1 MKLKLKINESTTD
14 SELIHLGNFFTALG
28 MNRGTHVLSAPT
40 DEAEYTVIV
49 PPTNTTEQ
57 ELRDGELGKI
67 EGINIL
73 TGKPEPKRRRRT
85 KAEIAAVDLDPNVT
99 ELFYWSHPES
109 DSFGIVSGRAELD
122 KVLTSD
128 PLTVEVTKEQYLAL
142 VEADNSRVAAA
153 EAEAQA
159 SNEAGLAAAEAEAEA
174 GKDQAAPTPTAP
186 ETTTP
191 AEEPASMQ
199 PATESPSDTKTYTPA
214 EVQKIAVATA
224 GRFGPEKVKAIIA
237 QYPGAARIADLPLT
251 ELAGFVAKLNA
262 VS

>member
-14 SELIHLGNFFTALG
+14 SELVHLGMFFTALG
-28 MNRGTHVLSAPT
+28 MNRGAHVVSAPT

-57 ELRDGELGKI
+57 ELRDGELGTI
-67 EGINIL
+67 DTGINIL

-85 KAEIAAVDLDPNVT
+85 KAEIEAA
-99 ELFYWSHPES
+99 
-109 DSFGIVSGRAELD
+109 
-122 KVLTSD
+122 
-128 PLTVEVTKEQYLAL
+128 
-142 VEADNSRVAAA
+142 EAAAAAA
-153 EAEAQA
+153 EAEAKK
-159 SNEAGLAAAEAEAEA
+159 EIAAAEDAAKAEA
-174 GKDQAAPTPTAP
+174 GKGDPVSTHSVEPQDTPPSETASK
-186 ETTTP
+186 E
-191 AEEPASMQ
+191 

>member
-1 MKLKLKINESTTD
+1 MKLKLIVNESTTD

-28 MNRGTHVLSAPT
+28 MNRGAHVVSAPA
-40 DEAEYTVIV
+40 DEAEYTVII
-49 PPTNTTEQ
+49 PPANTTEQ
-57 ELRDGELGKI
+57 ELRDGELGNT

-85 KAEIAAVDLDPNVT
+85 KEEI
-99 ELFYWSHPES
+99 
-109 DSFGIVSGRAELD
+109 
-122 KVLTSD
+122 
-128 PLTVEVTKEQYLAL
+128 
-142 VEADNSRVAAA
+142 AAA
-153 EAEAQA
+153 EA
-159 SNEAGLAAAEAEAEA
+159 AAAAAVEAAAVAIVESEFKKEINAIEAEAKAEA
-174 GKDQAAPTPTAP
+174 GKDHPAPTQPAQ
-186 ETTTP
+186 ETGNGAAQT
-191 AEEPASMQ
+191 

>member
-1 MKLKLKINESTTD
+1 MQIKLVVNESTTD

-28 MNRGTHVLSAPT
+28 MNRGAHVVSAPG
-40 DEAEYTVIV
+40 DEAEYTVII

-57 ELRDGELGKI
+57 ELRDGELGKT

-85 KAEIAAVDLDPNVT
+85 KGEI
-99 ELFYWSHPES
+99 E
-109 DSFGIVSGRAELD
+109 
-122 KVLTSD
+122 
-128 PLTVEVTKEQYLAL
+128 
-142 VEADNSRVAAA
+142 AA
-153 EAEAQA
+153 EA
-159 SNEAGLAAAEAEAEA
+159 AAAVAVVESEFKKEINAIEDEAKAEA
-174 GKDQAAPTPTAP
+174 GKDHPAPTQTAL

-191 AEEPASMQ
+191 AEEPASTQ
-199 PATESPSDTKTYTPA
+199 SATESPSDTKTYTPA

>member
-14 SELIHLGNFFTALG
+14 SELVHLGMFFSALAL
-28 MNRGTHVLSAPT
+28 NRGAHVVSAPA
-40 DEAEYTVIV
+40 DEAKYTVII
-49 PPTNTTEQ
+49 PPTINIEQGLRDGELARAKTFNIEQ
-57 ELRDGELGKI
+57 ELRDGELGRV
-67 EGINIL
+67 ETINIL

-85 KAEIAAVDLDPNVT
+85 KAEIEAAAAAAPGT
-99 ELFYWSHPES
+99 
-109 DSFGIVSGRAELD
+109 
-122 KVLTSD
+122 
-128 PLTVEVTKEQYLAL
+128 TVESTQPMTQPE
-142 VEADNSRVAAA
+142 EVAAA
-153 EAEAQA
+153 EAEM
-159 SNEAGLAAAEAEAEA
+159 AAV
-174 GKDQAAPTPTAP
+174 GNDQPAPTPTAP

-199 PATESPSDTKTYTPA
+199 PAVESPSDTKTYTPA

>member
-1 MKLKLKINESTTD
+1 MQLKLVINESTTD

-28 MNRGTHVLSAPT
+28 MNRGAHVVSAPG

-57 ELRDGELGKI
+57 ELREGELGKI

-85 KAEIAAVDLDPNVT
+85 KEEIAA
-99 ELFYWSHPES
+99 
-109 DSFGIVSGRAELD
+109 
-122 KVLTSD
+122 
-128 PLTVEVTKEQYLAL
+128 
-142 VEADNSRVAAA
+142 
-153 EAEAQA
+153 AQD
-159 SNEAGLAAAEAEAEA
+159 SNEAALAAIQDAAKAEA
-174 GKDQAAPTPTAP
+174 GKGDPAPTPPAP

-191 AEEPASMQ
+191 AEEPVSTQ
-199 PATESPSDTKTYTPA
+199 SATESPSDTKTYTPA

>member
-14 SELIHLGNFFTALG
+14 SELVHLGMFFSALAL
-28 MNRGTHVLSAPT
+28 NRGAHVASAPA
-40 DEAEYTVIV
+40 DEAKYTVII
-49 PPTNTTEQ
+49 PPTINIEQGLRDGELARVKTFNIEQ
-57 ELRDGELGKI
+57 ELRDGELGRV
-67 EGINIL
+67 ETINIL

-85 KAEIAAVDLDPNVT
+85 
-99 ELFYWSHPES
+99 
-109 DSFGIVSGRAELD
+109 RAE
-122 KVLTSD
+122 TD
-128 PLTVEVTKEQYLAL
+128 PAAAAPPGTTVESTQPMTQPE
-142 VEADNSRVAAA
+142 EVAAA
-153 EAEAQA
+153 EAEM
-159 SNEAGLAAAEAEAEA
+159 AAV
-174 GKDQAAPTPTAP
+174 GNDQPAPTPTAP

-199 PATESPSDTKTYTPA
+199 PAVESPSDTKTYTPA

>member
-1 MKLKLKINESTTD
+1 MQLKLVINESTTD

-28 MNRGTHVLSAPT
+28 MNRGAHVVSAPG

-57 ELRDGELGKI
+57 ELREGELGKI

-85 KAEIAAVDLDPNVT
+85 KEEIAAAQAATPGT
-99 ELFYWSHPES
+99 
-109 DSFGIVSGRAELD
+109 
-122 KVLTSD
+122 
-128 PLTVEVTKEQYLAL
+128 TVESTEPVQEGPI
-142 VEADNSRVAAA
+142 EPGEPGN
-153 EAEAQA
+153 
-159 SNEAGLAAAEAEAEA
+159 
-174 GKDQAAPTPTAP
+174 DQPAPTPPAP

-199 PATESPSDTKTYTPA
+199 PAVESPSDTKTYTPA

>member
-1 MKLKLKINESTTD
+1 MRIKLVINEHTTD
-14 SELIHLGNFFTALG
+14 SELVHLGNFFSALG
-28 MNRGTHVLSAPT
+28 LNRGAHVVSAPA

-85 KAEIAAVDLDPNVT
+85 KAEIEAA
-99 ELFYWSHPES
+99 
-109 DSFGIVSGRAELD
+109 
-122 KVLTSD
+122 
-128 PLTVEVTKEQYLAL
+128 Q
-142 VEADNSRVAAA
+142 AA
-153 EAEAQA
+153 ESGTTIETTVPV
-159 SNEAGLAAAEAEAEA
+159 EPEVPT
-174 GKDQAAPTPTAP
+174 DPAPTQTAP

-191 AEEPASMQ
+191 AEEPASTE
-199 PATESPSDTKTYTPA
+199 PATEAPSDTKTYTPA

-237 QYPGAARIADLPLT
+237 QYPGAARIADLPLP

>member
-28 MNRGTHVLSAPT
+28 MNRGARVLSAPA
-40 DEAEYTVIV
+40 DEAEYTVTI
-49 PPTNTTEQ
+49 PPTINIEQ
-57 ELRDGELGKI
+57 ELRDGELGRV

-85 KAEIAAVDLDPNVT
+85 KGEIEAAQDSGAT
-99 ELFYWSHPES
+99 FYWSHPES
-109 DSFGIVSGRAELD
+109 ESFGIVIGRAELD
-122 KVLTSD
+122 KVLASD

-142 VEADNSRVAAA
+142 VEAKAKVEIAAA
-153 EAEAQA
+153 ED
-159 SNEAGLAAAEAEAEA
+159 AAKAEA
-174 GKDQAAPTPTAP
+174 GKGQADSTSAPSAPTPTA
-186 ETTTP
+186 TATDTP
-191 AEEPASMQ
+191 AASSSEGVANT

>member
-1 MKLKLKINESTTD
+1 MRIKLVINEHTTD
-14 SELIHLGNFFTALG
+14 SELVHLGNFFSALG
-28 MNRGTHVLSAPT
+28 LNRGAHVVSAPA

-57 ELRDGELGKI
+57 ELRDGELGKV

-85 KAEIAAVDLDPNVT
+85 KGEIESAEASGAML
-99 ELFYWSHPES
+99 YWSHPES
-109 DSFGIVSGRAELD
+109 ESFGIVIGRAELD

-128 PLTVEVTKEQYLAL
+128 PLVVEVTKEQYLAL
-142 VEADNSRVAAA
+142 VADENSRVAAA

-159 SNEAGLAAAEAEAEA
+159 SNEAGLAAAKAEA
-174 GKDQAAPTPTAP
+174 GKGQPAPTPTATAT
-186 ETTTP
+186 EGATTK
-191 AEEPASMQ
+191 

>member
-14 SELIHLGNFFTALG
+14 SELVHLGMFFSALAL
-28 MNRGTHVLSAPT
+28 NRGAHVVSAPA
-40 DEAEYTVIV
+40 DEAKYTVII
-49 PPTNTTEQ
+49 PPTINIEQGLRDGELARVKTFNIEQ
-57 ELRDGELGKI
+57 ELRDGEVGKI

-73 TGKPEPKRRRRT
+73 TGKPEAPKRRRRT
-85 KAEIAAVDLDPNVT
+85 KAEIEAEVAAAPGT
-99 ELFYWSHPES
+99 
-109 DSFGIVSGRAELD
+109 
-122 KVLTSD
+122 
-128 PLTVEVTKEQYLAL
+128 TVESTQPMTQPE
-142 VEADNSRVAAA
+142 EVAAA
-153 EAEAQA
+153 EAEM
-159 SNEAGLAAAEAEAEA
+159 AAV
-174 GKDQAAPTPTAP
+174 GNDQPAPTPTAP

-199 PATESPSDTKTYTPA
+199 PAVESPSDTKTYTPA